1 MTAIDPDNL
10 VVQMCAEGM
19 QLEGQARLGDAR
31 LTFEKAW
38 RLAESAYERCIAA
51 HYLARHQ
58 PNPDATL
65 EWNLRSLALADEVR
79 AGGGGELVAGF
90 YPSLQLNVG
99 HSYEQLGDLTA
110 AAAGYRAAQVAIDEL
125 EPVGGVGRGVTP
137 RPCATPYAAGWS
149 ESQRSHSSN
158 HTTLPLVVGAHPLRS
173 VLRSMINRPR
183 PFSANGSGVRACGP
197 DRSPSVTATT
207 QPTAVRRTSRA
218 RG

>member
-31 LTFEKAW
+31 SAFEKAW

-58 PNPDATL
+58 PNADATL

-79 AGGGGELVAGF
+79 QGGEGELVAGF

-99 HSYEQLGDLTA
+99 HSYEQLGDLAA
-110 AAAGYRAAQVAIDEL
+110 AAAGYRAAQRAIDEL
-125 EPVGGVGRGVTP
+125 EPVGGVGEGR
-137 RPCATPYAAGWS
+137 YAD
-149 ESQRSHSSN
+149 
-158 HTTLPLVVGAHPLRS
+158 TLR
-173 VLRSMINRPR
+173 
-183 PFSANGSGVRACGP
+183 
-197 DRSPSVTATT
+197 D
-207 QPTAVRRTSRA
+207 AVRRGLERVSA
-218 RG
+218 VP